1 MLVEKLSWR
10 KTQLLSSWGEKNL
23 KINII
28 QNKIQEMWKTCNQET
43 VSS

>member
-1 MLVEKLSWR
+1 MLVEKLIWH

-28 QNKIQEMWKTCNQET
+28 QNKIHEM
-43 VSS
+43 